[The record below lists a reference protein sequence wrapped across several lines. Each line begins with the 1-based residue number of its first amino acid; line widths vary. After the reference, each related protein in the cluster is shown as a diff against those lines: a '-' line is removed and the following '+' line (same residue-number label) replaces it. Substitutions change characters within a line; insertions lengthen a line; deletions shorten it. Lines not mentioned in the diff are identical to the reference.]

1 MKGLKLFVIIT
12 ALLVLFSAA
21 LARAQCTI
29 GWDLYTDPN
38 ATEIDLYI
46 AATPMGSATAIKIVT
61 LPSTTVQYIIA
72 SALLV
77 PGPGA
82 KSYMRITAKGPGGES
97 LPSNEGIYTRPTT
110 SSSSTTS
117 SIPVP
122 AGPQGLKI
130 IPIP

>member
-1 MKGLKLFVIIT
+1 MKGFKLFVIIT
-12 ALLVLFSAA
+12 ALMVLFSVA
-21 LARAQCTI
+21 LAQAQCTI
-29 GWDLYTDPN
+29 GWDLYVDSN
-38 ATEIDLYI
+38 ATELNLYI
-46 AATPMGSATAIKIVT
+46 APTSMGSATAIKILT

-97 LPSNEGIYTRPTT
+97 IPSNEVIYTRPTT

-117 SIPVP
+117 TIPVP
-122 AGPQGLKI
+122 AGPKGLKI
-130 IPIP
+130 VPVP